1 MERTS
6 GHCSAIH
13 GNAFEKL
20 IPLRPV
26 QRPADWCVN
35 ELIIPNYKQTW
46 GNIQKIADA
55 PSGTW

>member
-26 QRPADWCVN
+26 QRPAD
-35 ELIIPNYKQTW
+35 
-46 GNIQKIADA
+46 
-55 PSGTW
+55 